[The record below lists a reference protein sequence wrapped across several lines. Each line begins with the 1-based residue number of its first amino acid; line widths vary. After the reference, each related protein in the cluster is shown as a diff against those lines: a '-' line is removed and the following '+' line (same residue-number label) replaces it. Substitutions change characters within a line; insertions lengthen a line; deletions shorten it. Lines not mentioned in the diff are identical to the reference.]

1 MRDLRWQVPGGRRGV
16 PKHSFGTAARGG
28 LKQSFRAASEAVANP
43 LLYQTR
49 EGLGGWREHRERR
62 VCTDKARSGFVG
74 THVGAMR
81 SSDVD
86 GARYHTYPGACSGE
100 NSGSRMNGGQEAI
113 TLAAAVVE
121 ADGQE

>member
-1 MRDLRWQVPGGRRGV
+1 MRDLRRQVPGGRRGG
-16 PKHSFGTAARGG
+16 PKRGFGTAARGG
-28 LKQSFRAASEAVANP
+28 LKQSFGAAAEAVANP

-81 SSDVD
+81 SSDVY
-86 GARYHTYPGACSGE
+86 GARYHIY
-100 NSGSRMNGGQEAI
+100 
-113 TLAAAVVE
+113 TLAHAVVKTV
-121 ADGQE
+121 DQE

>member
-62 VCTDKARSGFVG
+62 VCTDKERSGFVG

-81 SSDVD
+81 SSDVY
-86 GARYHTYPGACSGE
+86 GARYYIPWH
-100 NSGSRMNGGQEAI
+100 MQW
-113 TLAAAVVE
+113 
-121 ADGQE
+121 